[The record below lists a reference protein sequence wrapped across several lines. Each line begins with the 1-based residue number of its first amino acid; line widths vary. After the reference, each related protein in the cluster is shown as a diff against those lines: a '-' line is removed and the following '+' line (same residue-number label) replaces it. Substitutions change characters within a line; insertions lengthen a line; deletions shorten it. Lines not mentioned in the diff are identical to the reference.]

1 MTTISSKPGV
11 ETILRR
17 HKSDRGIQAS
27 YEAMRSWLQDYRSTI
42 TPNGR
47 DEEFNYLAMMTQPHV
62 TEEAILRARFYGFE
76 VVRPTL
82 SEQDEQRM
90 SLGVET
96 TEQALAEQEYDA
108 KMWLESE
115 FTAVLDYLTREQYDA
130 ICAVIDPIRAE
141 MAALE
146 IEEDPKQIPD
156 FTCSHC
162 ETGYYWPHEGSFL
175 GKNEPEILCQ
185 TCYLQE
191 LNNNS
196 PEGK

>member
-11 ETILRR
+11 ATILRR

-27 YEAMRSWLQDYRSTI
+27 YEAIRSWLRDYRSTI

-47 DEEFNYLAMMTQPHV
+47 DEEFNYLEMMTQPHV
-62 TEEAILRARFYGFE
+62 TPKAIERAKFYGFE

-156 FTCSHC
+156 FTCSQC
-162 ETGYYWPHEGSFL
+162 GTGYYWPHEGSFL

>member
-11 ETILRR
+11 ETILRLHSSER
-17 HKSDRGIQAS
+17 TSQAS
-27 YEAMRSWLQDYRSTI
+27 FEVMRSWLRDYRSTI
-42 TPNGR
+42 APKGHE
-47 DEEFNYLAMMTQPHV
+47 DGFNYFEMMTQPHV
-62 TEEAILRARFYGFE
+62 TEEAILRARFYGYE

-96 TEQALAEQEYDA
+96 TEQALAEQEYDSIEDLA
-108 KMWLESE
+108 RDFDRVKYYLSDEAYVQIRDILSVITDEIDRLESE
-115 FTAVLDYLTREQYDA
+115 D
-130 ICAVIDPIRAE
+130 
-141 MAALE
+141 
-146 IEEDPKQIPD
+146 DPKQIPD

-175 GKNEPEILCQ
+175 GKTEPEILCQ